1 MPVAALTAAATTR
14 AVRVA
19 LRGSVSAAH
28 AAQLVRDDERP
39 FVLAGRWAGAAA
51 IAGSVPV
58 RVAAAGEDPFALLD
72 AGAPPAGDVPDGFVG
87 GGWFGMLGYGL
98 GQRLEALGPPP
109 RAAPGEQLPEVMLG
123 FYDHVLRLDAD
134 GTWWFEALWTD
145 ARAEQLQARLDTLR
159 DRVATG
165 VAVPAAVRT
174 APWAATPSPAGHA
187 RVVEAC
193 RGRIAAGD
201 LFQANLALRLRSSLT
216 AGGPADLFAHGVAAL
231 APDRAAFLAGP
242 DGAIAS
248 LSPELFV
255 TRHGETVRSAPIKGT
270 RPRPADDPAAAAALR
285 DELAASVKDRAENVM
300 IVDLVR
306 NDLGRVCAPGSVRV
320 SALAEVRPHAG
331 VWHLV
336 SEVEG
341 RRRPGVGDGALVA
354 AMFPPGSVTGAPK
367 IAAMDVISAL
377 ESAARQ
383 AFCGAIGFS
392 SPTAGLELSVAI
404 RTFEIGRDGRAWLDV
419 GGGVVA
425 DSDPDGEA
433 AEALA
438 KARPLL
444 AAIGARLAAEPP
456 GTGATAAPIPRRLGT
471 RPVPRPDPAAG
482 IFETLLVRDGVAIAA
497 PRHLE
502 RLAAGA
508 RELYGIALPSSLPAL
523 VAHTALEQGGPCRLR
538 VLLDADGGVALDA
551 APLPAPSGPVT
562 LEPVTVPGGLGAHKW
577 RDRRL
582 LDALEAAAGP
592 AAEPLLVDLDGS
604 VLETSRSCVIA
615 VIDGVL
621 VSPPA
626 DGRILPGVTCARILE
641 LAEAAGHVVRRRPLA
656 LDELRAAE
664 GAVACNALRGAQAI
678 AAVGASALAAPDD
691 RLRTIA
697 AQITHLGE

>member
-1 MPVAALTAAATTR
+1 MPVALPPAATAAR
-14 AVRVA
+14 AMRVA
-19 LRGSVSAAH
+19 LPGTVPAAH

-39 FVLAGRWAGAAA
+39 FALAGRWAGAAA

-72 AGAPPAGDVPDGFVG
+72 AGAPPAGAVPDGFVG
-87 GGWFGMLGYGL
+87 GGWFGMLGYRL
-98 GQRLEALGPPP
+98 GQRLEALGPTP
-109 RAAPGEQLPEVMLG
+109 RVPAGEHLPDAMLG
-123 FYDHVLRLDAD
+123 FYDHVLRLDAE

-159 DRVATG
+159 DRVAAG
-165 VAVPAAVRT
+165 VPRPAAVRT
-174 APWAATPSPAGHA
+174 TPWEATPSPAGHA
-187 RVVEAC
+187 LVVEAC
-193 RGRIAAGD
+193 RRRIAAGD
-201 LFQANLALRLRSSLT
+201 LFQANLALRLRSSLS
-216 AGGPADLFAHGVAAL
+216 AGGAADLFAHGVAAL
-231 APDRAAFLAGP
+231 APDRAAFLAAP

-270 RPRPADDPAAAAALR
+270 RPRPADDPAAAEALR
-285 DELAASVKDRAENVM
+285 QELAGSVKDRAENVM

-320 SALAEVRPHAG
+320 TALADVRPHAG

-341 RRRPGVGDGALVA
+341 RRRAGVGDGALVA

-383 AFCGAIGFS
+383 AFCGAIGFC
-392 SPTAGLELSVAI
+392 SPAAGLELSVAI

-444 AAIGARLAAEPP
+444 AAIGGQLRA
-456 GTGATAAPIPRRLGT
+456 GTTEGGATAAPVPRRLGT

-497 PRHLE
+497 RRHLE

-508 RELYGIALPSSLPAL
+508 RELYGTAVPSSLPAL
-523 VAHTALEQGGPCRLR
+523 VAHAALEQGGPCRLR
-538 VLLDADGGVALDA
+538 VLLDADGGVTLDA
-551 APLPAPSGPVT
+551 APLPGPAGPLA
-562 LEPVTVPGGLGAHKW
+562 LEPVTVPGGVGAHKW

-582 LDALEAAAGP
+582 LDALEAAVGP
-592 AAEPLLVDLDGS
+592 AAAPLLVDLDGS

-615 VIDGVL
+615 LVGGVL
-621 VSPPA
+621 VSPAA

-641 LAEAAGHVVRRRPLA
+641 LAEAAGHAVQRRDLT
-656 LDELRAAE
+656 LSELRAAE
-664 GAVACNALRGAQAI
+664 GAVACNALRGAQPI
-678 AAVGASALAAPDD
+678 AVVGGSALPAPDD
-691 RLRTIA
+691 RLRTFA